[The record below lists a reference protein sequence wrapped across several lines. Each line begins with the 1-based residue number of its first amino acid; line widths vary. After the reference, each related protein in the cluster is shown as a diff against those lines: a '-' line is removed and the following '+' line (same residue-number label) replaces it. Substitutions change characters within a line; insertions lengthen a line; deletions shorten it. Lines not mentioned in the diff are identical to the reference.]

1 MTVDRCALGIVVVV
15 LATVAVGTAG
25 AAVPAAGAMD
35 TGDRVAGGPS
45 DSHAA
50 SSETIAGPATA
61 NHSAINLTDAVNE
74 SWSKFRTANQSL
86 ANSSAE
92 LDGISDR
99 INNNSRYSDD
109 DHSDA
114 RQTLRRMDNETS
126 ALNRAANESIRAVYS
141 SDNATPAQKFMAYQ
155 AIESHRSA
163 GERQANQSVQAYE
176 GAISENRADTESKVT
191 VRFAGGI
198 VGGVLIGAA
207 LGAIIPFR
215 EARNVEEQLKLSR
228 NVSYNR
234 RAALLPVIVGFV
246 LLVGGI
252 ALLLYLIGGIDPL
265 GVIL

>member
-1 MTVDRCALGIVVVV
+1 MTGDRFALGVVVVV
-15 LATVAVGTAG
+15 LAAVAVGTAG
-25 AAVPAAGAMD
+25 ATVPATGAVE
-35 TGDRVAGGPS
+35 TGDRAAGGPS
-45 DSHAA
+45 DSRTA
-50 SSETIAGPATA
+50 SSETIVGPATA
-61 NHSAINLTDAVNE
+61 NHSAINLTDTVNE

-86 ANSSAE
+86 ARSAAK
-92 LDGISDR
+92 LDGVSDR
-99 INNNSRYSDD
+99 INNNSQYSNSS
-109 DHSDA
+109 HNDA
-114 RQTLRRMDNETS
+114 KEALHRMDNETT
-126 ALNRAANESIRAVYS
+126 ALNRAANESIRAVNS
-141 SDNATPAQKFMAYQ
+141 SDATPAQKFMAYQ

-163 GERQANQSVQAYE
+163 GERQANQSVQAYK

-191 VRFAGGI
+191 VRFAGGL

-234 RAALLPVIVGFV
+234 RAALLPVIIGFV

-252 ALLLYLIGGIDPL
+252 ALLYFIGGINLL